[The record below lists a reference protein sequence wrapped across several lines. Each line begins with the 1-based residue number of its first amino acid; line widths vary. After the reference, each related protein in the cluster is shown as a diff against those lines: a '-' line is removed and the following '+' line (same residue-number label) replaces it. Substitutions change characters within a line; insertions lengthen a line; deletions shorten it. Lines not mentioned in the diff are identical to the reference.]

1 MVDKMTRETEKRLSS
16 RLSLLVRNVHKY
28 HSYHNWAKVQQCQKE
43 AREIIALL
51 KKTA

>member
-1 MVDKMTRETEKRLSS
+1 MVNKMTRETEQRLSNQ
-16 RLSLLVRNVHKY
+16 LKLLIRNVHKY
-28 HSYHNWAKVQQCQKE
+28 HSYHNWAKVQKCQKE